1 MNFLQ
6 TILQKLAQQPDKP
19 ILYEIHGAARV
30 ATTCGQLLADIC
42 KVRYA
47 LGQAG
52 LQPGDRCALL
62 GPNSSRWVAFD
73 LAIMAEGGIAVPLYS
88 RQAPEELIQM
98 MKDCAPKLLC
108 CSEGQWRQTIDS
120 CWKDAPR
127 ILTYDQILE
136 ARPASAWGDSELAG
150 SVVPVPEVLNDDHP
164 VTIIYTSGTSGEPKG
179 VVLNVKN
186 LNFMLERTIS
196 RFEELMET
204 AEFSGEHRVFHYL
217 PFCFAASWITLLSCL
232 VRNNSLMIS
241 MDLNRMADE
250 ILVAAPHYFVNV
262 PAVLERVRNGVSAQ
276 IHKKGG
282 LAKVLFMRGQE
293 AWFRS
298 FQGQKRRGDAWW
310 LALDGRLLFPKIRR
324 RFGPNL
330 RALIC
335 GSAPLAE
342 ETQLFFKMI
351 GVPVLQVYGLTE
363 TTAIC
368 TMDKVDGFTP
378 GRVGP
383 AISGIE
389 MLLGADDE
397 ILVRGPNVF
406 PGYWN
411 RPQATAEMLREGWLH
426 TGDQGEIDAVGNWK
440 IIGRLKNLIITSG
453 GHNISPEP
461 IEQKLQVLLPEAEHV
476 MIVGNGRKFVS
487 ALITGGLSQG
497 TAGIAIEKANLQ
509 LPHYKQVCRFYLCPE
524 PFSEMNGLLTA
535 NRKLRR
541 AAIEEHFR
549 EEIEALYRV
558 TSRPISAIGS
568 NDRGQEN

>member
-6 TILQKLAQQPDKP
+6 IIFQKLAQQRDKP
-19 ILYEIHGAARV
+19 ILYEIHGSELV

-42 KVRYA
+42 RVHHA

-52 LQPGDRCALL
+52 LRPGDRCALL

-73 LAIMAEGGIAVPLYS
+73 LAIMAGGGIAVPLYS
-88 RQAPEELIQM
+88 RQDPDELVQM
-98 MKDCAPKLLC
+98 MKDCAPRLLC
-108 CSEGQWRQTIDS
+108 CSEERWRQTFDS
-120 CWKDAPR
+120 GWKEAPR

-136 ARPASAWGDSELAG
+136 TNPSSGLEDSELAKAIA
-150 SVVPVPEVLNDDHP
+150 PLPEVSRDDHP

-186 LNFMLERTIS
+186 LNFMLERTTS
-196 RFEELMET
+196 RLEELMAKSE
-204 AEFSGEHRVFHYL
+204 SPGEHRVFHYL
-217 PFCFAASWITLLSCL
+217 PFCFAASWMTLLSCL

-241 MDLNRMADE
+241 MDLNRLADE
-250 ILVAAPHYFVNV
+250 ILIAAPHYFVNV

-282 LAKVLFMRGQE
+282 IAKYLFERGQE
-293 AWFRS
+293 AWFRDCM
-298 FQGQKRRGDAWW
+298 GRKRRGDDWW
-310 LALDGRLLFPKIRR
+310 LVLARCLLFPKIKY

-342 ETQLFFKMI
+342 ETQQFFKMI
-351 GVPVLQVYGLTE
+351 GIPVLQVYGLTE

-368 TMDKVDGFTP
+368 TMDKVDSFTP

-383 AISGIE
+383 AIPGIE
-389 MLLGADDE
+389 MLLGINDE

-411 RPQATAEMLREGWLH
+411 RPRASAEMLREGWLH
-426 TGDQGEIDAVGNWK
+426 TGDQGEIDAAGNWR

-476 MIVGNGRKFVS
+476 MVVGNGRKFIS
-487 ALITGGLSQG
+487 ALITGQMNQKS
-497 TAGIAIEKANLQ
+497 AAMAVEKLNLQ
-509 LPHYKQVCRFYLCPE
+509 LPHYKQVRRFYLCPE
-524 PFSEMNGLLTA
+524 PFSEMKGFLTV

-541 AAIEEHFR
+541 SAIEEHYR
-549 EEIEALYRV
+549 EEIEALYLV
-558 TSRPISAIGS
+558 ASQPIDATG
-568 NDRGQEN
+568 NTNRE

>member
-1 MNFLQ
+1 
-6 TILQKLAQQPDKP
+6 
-19 ILYEIHGAARV
+19 
-30 ATTCGQLLADIC
+30 
-42 KVRYA
+42 
-47 LGQAG
+47 
-52 LQPGDRCALL
+52 
-62 GPNSSRWVAFD
+62 
-73 LAIMAEGGIAVPLYS
+73 
-88 RQAPEELIQM
+88 M

-108 CSEGQWRQTIDS
+108 CSEEHWRQTIDS

-127 ILTYDQILE
+127 ILTYDQILGTS
-136 ARPASAWGDSELAG
+136 PASGLEASELAG
-150 SVVPVPEVLNDDHP
+150 SVTPAPEVFRDDHP

-186 LNFMLERTIS
+186 LNFMLEQTTS
-196 RFEELMET
+196 RLEELMAA

-282 LAKVLFMRGQE
+282 MAKFLFMRGQE

-298 FQGQKRRGDAWW
+298 CQSQKRREDAWW
-310 LALDGRLLFPKIRR
+310 LALASRLLFPKIKH

-342 ETQLFFKMI
+342 ETQQFFKMI
-351 GVPVLQVYGLTE
+351 GIPVLQVYGLTE

-461 IEQKLQVLLPEAEHV
+461 IEQELQALLPQAEQV

-487 ALITGGLSQG
+487 ALITGRLSQES
-497 TAGIAIEKANLQ
+497 ASVAVEKVNLQ
-509 LPHYKQVCRFYLCPE
+509 LPHYKQVRRFYLCPE
-524 PFSEMNGLLTA
+524 PFSEMNGLLTT
-535 NRKLRR
+535 NLKLRR
-541 AAIEEHFR
+541 AAIEDRFR
-549 EEIEALYRV
+549 EEIEALYREALQPIDV
-558 TSRPISAIGS
+558 TGS
-568 NDRGQEN
+568 NDREREN